1 MTEPGGANSRK
12 AHENDSLPVVLYLA
26 PWAFVILASLKLKHR
41 LLANEGGGYDF
52 LAELLGVGNG
62 NALTVTQ
69 RLALYRL
76 DVLVSVVIGGILF
89 LGLMRLTPSRARASI
104 AWITCTVLFLIFY
117 AQLKSWWEVGTF
129 ISANLMAE
137 GLFGAG
143 QDLISEYASSATV
156 QRLFLSLAGIA
167 VVCVVLAVLERRAT
181 SWKLFNRLQW
191 TYWPLAIGAAVL
203 VIASWTSRVPATP
216 FDRPATTASLVA
228 FAGRADFSRTP
239 PNLVGATP
247 QDLLA
252 RYARLANAP
261 VPNGPS
267 EYFGK
272 ARGYDV
278 VFMMLE
284 SLPDV
289 CYGVAMADSVMPNMS
304 RLEQRAIV
312 PSAHYSTYPYSRRAY
327 MSIFTSWYP
336 LSGIRD
342 EMARFGGMSRD
353 LRAPGVVHSAAI
365 TGYETAAFVPE
376 RPVGLEEDELR
387 YEALG
392 FASHEV
398 PPSAFDKPEGYELNG
413 SQRDWVRLRD
423 RQSFDHLKE
432 RAAKAI
438 DAKQR
443 YLFSFNP
450 QLTHG
455 PWPGLTSE
463 STREETCRAGAPLFS
478 EVDGMVGE
486 LLALL
491 KEKNRADST
500 LIVIMGDHG
509 LRTRRE
515 YPPFHGGTLD
525 DVTFHVPLVLYAP
538 GVVKSTVRIPWMTSH
553 IDIAPSILDLLGI
566 TVDRDLEM
574 GSPMWDPRV
583 ANRATYFF
591 AKGYFG
597 FDGYQRDHQ
606 AIMVRYLYGGV
617 SRSAWNGT
625 LRFNAADLLRRPDE
639 STLATVDELTLM
651 GAIQGEI
658 AKTLL
663 PGENRLSRPPAA
675 RTGGSGAIRASRAS
689 RTVPS
694 APAMGAGR

>member
-1 MTEPGGANSRK
+1 MTAPSGENPRK
-12 AHENDSLPVVLYLA
+12 ADENDRLPVVLYLA

-62 NALTVTQ
+62 DALTLPQ

-89 LGLMRLTPSRARASI
+89 LGLMRLTPARLRASV

-143 QDLISEYASSATV
+143 RDLISEYASSATV
-156 QRLFLSLAGIA
+156 QRLFLSLAAIA
-167 VVCVVLAVLERRAT
+167 VVCVVLAILERRAA
-181 SWKLFNRLQW
+181 SWRIASRLRW
-191 TYWPLAIGAAVL
+191 TYLPLVIGAAVL
-203 VIASWTSRVPATP
+203 VVASWMARVPATP

-239 PNLVGATP
+239 PNLNGVSP
-247 QDLLA
+247 EELLA
-252 RYARLANAP
+252 RYAKLANAP
-261 VPNGPS
+261 VPNAPS

-278 VFMMLE
+278 IFLLLE

-289 CYGVAMADSVMPNMS
+289 CYDVAMADRVMPNMTM
-304 RLEQRAIV
+304 LEQRGIV

-342 EMARFGGMSRD
+342 EMARFAGLSRD
-353 LRAPGVVHSAAI
+353 LRAPGVVHSAAVS
-365 TGYETAAFVPE
+365 GYETAAFVPE

-387 YEALG
+387 YAALG

-398 PPSAFDKPEGYELNG
+398 PPAAFDKPEGYELNG

-432 RAAKAI
+432 RAARAI

-455 PWPGLTSE
+455 PWPGLNSE
-463 STREETCRAGAPLFS
+463 STRDETCRAGEPLFS
-478 EVDGMVGE
+478 EMDGMVGE
-486 LLALL
+486 LLTLL

-500 LIVIMGDHG
+500 LILVLGDHG

-525 DVTFHVPLVLYAP
+525 DVTFHVPFVLYAP
-538 GVVKSTVRIPWMTSH
+538 GVVKSTLRIPWMTSH
-553 IDIAPSILDLLGI
+553 IDITPSVLDLLGI
-566 TVDRDLEM
+566 NVDRGLEM

-597 FDGYQRDHQ
+597 FDGFQRDNQ

-617 SRSAWNGT
+617 SRSEWNGT
-625 LRFNAADLLRRPDE
+625 LRFDAADLLRRPDE
-639 STLATVDELTLM
+639 STLRTVDELTLM

-658 AKTLL
+658 ARTLL
-663 PGENRLSRPPAA
+663 PEGNRLSRPPAA
-675 RTGGSGAIRASRAS
+675 RTRGNGAVRASRAA
-689 RTVPS
+689 RTVLSPTVV
-694 APAMGAGR
+694 GGR

>member
-1 MTEPGGANSRK
+1 MNRTRDEPSPRLQRTEG
-12 AHENDSLPVVLYLA
+12 LPLVLYLA

-62 NALTVTQ
+62 AALTLTQ
-69 RLALYRL
+69 RLALFRD

-89 LGLMRLTPSRARASI
+89 LGLMRITPSRMRASV

-143 QDLISEYASSATV
+143 RDLISEYATSATM
-156 QRLFLSLAGIA
+156 QRLLLSLAGIA
-167 VVCVVLAVLERRAT
+167 VVCLVLGILER
-181 SWKLFNRLQW
+181 WGERLRLSRWVNW

-203 VIASWTSRVPATP
+203 VVASWTARIPATP
-216 FDRPATTASLVA
+216 FDRPATTASLIA

-239 PNLVGATP
+239 PNLAGLAP
-247 QDLLA
+247 EQLLQ
-252 RYARLANAP
+252 RYAKLANAP

-278 VFMMLE
+278 IVMLLE

-289 CYGVAMADSVMPNMS
+289 CYGVAFADSSLPNIS
-304 RLEQRAIV
+304 RLERTAFV
-312 PSAHYSTYPYSRRAY
+312 PAAHYSTYPYSRRAY
-327 MSIFTSWYP
+327 MSVFSSWYP

-353 LRAPGVVHSAAI
+353 LRAPGVVHSAAVS
-365 TGYETAAFVPE
+365 GYETAAFVPE
-376 RPVGLEEDELR
+376 RPVRLEEDELR
-387 YEALG
+387 YSALG
-392 FASHEV
+392 FAAHEV
-398 PPSAFDKPEGYELNG
+398 PPAAYDKPEGYELNG
-413 SQRDWVRLRD
+413 SQREWVRTRD
-423 RQSFDHLKE
+423 RQSFDSLKV
-432 RAAKAI
+432 RAARAI

-463 STREETCRAGAPLFS
+463 SSREETCRAGAPLFK
-478 EVDGMVGE
+478 EMDGMVGE
-486 LLALL
+486 RLDLLR
-491 KEKNRADST
+491 EKKRADST
-500 LIVIMGDHG
+500 LIVVLGDHG

-553 IDIAPSILDLLGI
+553 IDIAPSVLDLLGI
-566 TVDRDLEM
+566 TVDRDLEL

-591 AKGYFG
+591 AKGYLG
-597 FDGYQRDHQ
+597 FDGYQRNHE

-617 SRSAWNGT
+617 SRSQWNGT
-625 LRFNAADLLRRPDE
+625 LRFNAADLLRRPDA
-639 STLATVDELTLM
+639 STLRTVDELTLM
-651 GAIQGEI
+651 AAIQGEI
-658 AKTLL
+658 ARTLL
-663 PGENRLSRPPAA
+663 PEGNRLSRPPAA
-675 RTGGSGAIRASRAS
+675 RDGGSTPVRASRAS
-689 RTVPS
+689 LPPR
-694 APAMGAGR
+694 ALGLAR